1 MKRIERQHLKE
12 NKLAIAVVSFQGFLL
27 EKQRQIVT
35 GLAITLVLLAG
46 FAYNFVLGQQAQSA
60 AQQMFGEAMVVLG
73 SPVQPP
79 IPEIE
84 ASEEAPGTPAFQ
96 APGTYPTEN
105 AKREDAL
112 ERLQEVVDAY
122 PDTDAGIQAA
132 YHLAGTLAA
141 LNNFE
146 EALLAYEVVIERTG
160 ESLYGRMARLGKG
173 NTHVLL
179 EQYEPAI
186 EVYSQLLDLSESGV
200 PVDAVLLKLAR
211 TYQAA
216 GNANEAQEAFSRI
229 VHEYPASPYSS
240 EARKEMLN

>member
-1 MKRIERQHLKE
+1 MKRAERQHLRE
-12 NKLAIAVVSFQGFLL
+12 NKLAIAVTSFQGFLL
-27 EKQRQIVT
+27 EKQRQIIT
-35 GLAITLVLLAG
+35 GLAIALVLLAG
-46 FAYNFVLGQQAQSA
+46 AAYSFILKQQTKSA

-73 SPVQPP
+73 APVQPP

-84 ASEEAPGTPAFQ
+84 ESEEVSGLPAFQ
-96 APGTYPTEN
+96 APGTYPTED
-105 AKREDAL
+105 AKREEAL
-112 ERLQEVVDAY
+112 QRLQQVVDAY
-122 PDTDAGIQAA
+122 PETNAGIQAA
-132 YHLAGTLAA
+132 YHLAGTLAT
-141 LNNFE
+141 LNKFE

-179 EQYEPAI
+179 EQYESAI
-186 EVYSQLLDLSESGV
+186 EVYSQLLELSDSGV
-200 PVDAVLLKLAR
+200 PIDAVLLKLAR

-216 GNANEAQEAFSRI
+216 GNTNEAQETFSRI